1 VAELLQRWPTLTA
14 EARAALARQL
24 LTRYGAV
31 GADLSG
37 VEDSALRA
45 RLERLAQPE
54 SVPT

>member
-1 VAELLQRWPTLTA
+1 VAELLQRWPSLTA

-31 GADLSG
+31 GSDLSG
-37 VEDSALRA
+37 IEDSALRA